1 MAARVLAFLLGLSVL
16 FNLYLWQRPVTG
28 QGIKVLA
35 VLDGDTVVL
44 DGQVRMRLRHGD
56 APELNNC
63 GGQQAKDLLTSL
75 LDGKLV
81 AIKEEI
87 LDTYGRPLALLYLGD
102 TLINQSLLESGWVRY
117 HHDNSTVEETL
128 KAIGKAMK
136 DDEVGIFSQLC
147 LQTSNPDNPDCNIKG
162 NIDQQGDIKRY
173 YYPGCAQYN
182 YTLVEKDLGEQWFC
196 SEKEAQAAGWTKA
209 ETCKNR

>member
-44 DGQVRMRLRHGD
+44 DGQVRMRLRHVD
-56 APELNNC
+56 APELGNC
-63 GGQQAKDLLTSL
+63 GGSEAKDLLTSL
-75 LDGKLV
+75 LEGKSV
-81 AIKEEI
+81 QVKEEI
-87 LDTYGRPLALLYLGD
+87 MDTYGRPLALLYLND

-117 HHDNSTVEETL
+117 HHDTSSVEGTL
-128 KAIGKAMK
+128 KAIGKEMK
-136 DDEVGIFSQLC
+136 DNKIGIFSQLC
-147 LQTSNPDNPDCNIKG
+147 LQISNPDNPDCNIKG

-173 YYPGCAQYN
+173 YYPGCVQYD

-196 SEKEAQAAGWTKA
+196 TQKEAQVAGYAKAA
-209 ETCKNR
+209 TCR

>member
-44 DGQVRMRLRHGD
+44 DGQVRMRLRHVD
-56 APELNNC
+56 APELGNC
-63 GGQQAKDLLTSL
+63 GGSEAKDLLTSL
-75 LDGKLV
+75 LEGKSV
-81 AIKEEI
+81 QVKEEI
-87 LDTYGRPLALLYLGD
+87 IDTYGRPLALLYLND

-117 HHDNSTVEETL
+117 HHDTSSVEGTL
-128 KAIGKAMK
+128 KAIGKEMK
-136 DDEVGIFSQLC
+136 DNKIGIFSQLC
-147 LQTSNPDNPDCNIKG
+147 LQISNPDNPDCNIKG

-173 YYPGCAQYN
+173 YYPGCVQYD

-196 SEKEAQAAGWTKA
+196 TQKEAQVAGYAKAA
-209 ETCKNR
+209 TCR

>member
-1 MAARVLAFLLGLSVL
+1 MAARVLAFLLSLSVL

-44 DGQVRMRLRHGD
+44 DGQVRMRLRHVD
-56 APELNNC
+56 APELGNC
-63 GGQQAKDLLTSL
+63 GGSEAKDLLTSL
-75 LDGKLV
+75 LEGKSV
-81 AIKEEI
+81 QVKEEI
-87 LDTYGRPLALLYLGD
+87 MDTYGRPLALLYLND

-117 HHDNSTVEETL
+117 HHDTSSVEGTL
-128 KAIGKAMK
+128 KAIGKEMK
-136 DDEVGIFSQLC
+136 DNKIGIFSQLC
-147 LQTSNPDNPDCNIKG
+147 LQISNPDNPDCNIKG

-173 YYPGCAQYN
+173 YYPGCVQYD

-196 SEKEAQAAGWTKA
+196 TQKEAQVAGYAKAA
-209 ETCKNR
+209 TCR